1 MTQHIT
7 PEQVDRLTT
16 RLAEIAAATDGYI
29 LAEMREFGEEPSADT
44 EGRRI
49 PNKNDY
55 YREAEGV
62 VDGIACYL
70 DVPLKT
76 LAATILEIA
85 E

>member
-1 MTQHIT
+1 MSQHIT
-7 PEQVDRLTT
+7 SEQEA
-16 RLAEIAAATDGYI
+16 RLAERLAQIAAENDGLV
-29 LAEMREFGEEPSADT
+29 LADLREFGEEPSSDA
-44 EGRRI
+44 EGRRL
-49 PNKNDY
+49 PCKEDY

-62 VDGIACYL
+62 VMGIACYL